1 MRRTLFLG
9 LLLWLKLPLAL
20 ADVGSNTVGMN
31 IHIGPQSFI
40 DAAADLGVGW
50 VRMDAN
56 WFALE
61 PTRDGYDWGWLDA
74 SIDRATAA
82 GLRVFLTL
90 GYTPAWVSRHGD
102 SDGDPGNDCPDDSL
116 DWADFVA
123 DAVTH
128 YRARGVTHFGLW
140 NEPNL
145 GQFFEGTVEEYVSL
159 IVLPGAAALRGV
171 CADCK
176 VLGPDLA
183 NVGECD
189 DYLERVLQLAGRGAF
204 DIITHHSYNG
214 FAETGWQIWDGDGFI
229 NVLDDQRFPFTRRDL
244 RQLLDAAGY
253 NGEVW
258 ITETGYRATPIG
270 DATNENL
277 QATYVRRVLEEQLKR
292 AWYTNSFFYEICDCG
307 VDQPGC
313 TIDGFGLMRPTAG
326 QFDTRR
332 FPQDFRLKPA
342 FLLLRQFIAD
352 HPEIT
357 GREPPPQ
364 CGDGIDNDRDGLTDL
379 EDRGCTSATD
389 NDESDDP
396 ARARLDAYCLEARPV
411 LDGDLGE
418 FGPEGWITL
427 PASAWHGTEPLG
439 AGDLSVRLS
448 ARWTA
453 EGLFFGLEV
462 QDDVHDNSHPPA
474 DLWQGDSVQLAFDVG
489 RNGGLAYDSTDDHEI
504 NFALSNDLPATF
516 RYRGPSGASDDFGLA
531 VLRREGRTSY
541 EIRIGPTALP
551 GLALAAGSLSNFSFL
566 VNDADGAGRVGW
578 MEWTPGIGMAKAPAY
593 YGEIALSA
601 TCSGGLQPDGGSDA
615 GVDAGSDAGADG
627 SDASADAGHDGGF
640 DAGSDP
646 SPDAGVDAGSD
657 AGPDGAGDGEVGGSG
672 CGCASAPWGGGIL
685 LLWLALVPWRRK
697 PLSRRRGSR

>member
-1 MRRTLFLG
+1 MKRSRVFG
-9 LLLWLKLPLAL
+9 SSLACLML
-20 ADVGSNTVGMN
+20 ASPAVRPAVGDNTVGMN

-61 PTRDGYDWGWLDA
+61 PSRDGYDWGWLDA
-74 SIDRATAA
+74 SVDRATAA

-90 GYTPAWVSRHGD
+90 GYTPAWVARHGD
-102 SDGDPGNDCPDDSL
+102 SDGDPGNDCPDNAA
-116 DWADFVA
+116 DWVDFVT
-123 DAVTH
+123 DAVLH

-145 GQFFEGTVEEYVSL
+145 RQFFEGTVDEYVN
-159 IVLPGAAALRGV
+159 IIALPGAAAVRSA
-171 CADCK
+171 CSDCK
-176 VLGPDLA
+176 ALGPELA

-189 DYLERVLQLAGRGAF
+189 DYLERVLQLAGASAF

-253 NGEVW
+253 QGEVW

-270 DATNENL
+270 DAGEENL

-292 AWYTNSFFYEICDCG
+292 AWYTASFFYEICDCG

-326 QFDTRR
+326 AFDTRR

-342 FLLLRQFIAD
+342 FLLLRQFIDD
-352 HPEIT
+352 HPEIA

-364 CGDGIDNDRDGLTDL
+364 CGDGQDNDRDGLTDL
-379 EDRGCTSATD
+379 ADRGCTSATD
-389 NDESDDP
+389 DNEADDP
-396 ARARLDAYCLEARPV
+396 PRQRLDAYCAAIRPA

-418 FGPEGWITL
+418 FGPDGWIEL
-427 PASAWHGTEPLG
+427 PASAWHGVEPPG
-439 AGDLSVRLS
+439 EGDLAVRVA

-453 EGLFFGLEV
+453 EGLFFGFEV
-462 QDDVHDNSHPPA
+462 EDDVHDNAHPPA
-474 DLWQGDSVQLAFDVG
+474 DLWQGDSVQMAFDIG
-489 RNGGLAYDSTDDHEI
+489 RNGGLAYDDTDDHEI
-504 NFALSNDLPATF
+504 NFALANDQPAVF
-516 RYRGPSGASDDFGLA
+516 RYHGPSGASDDFGLA
-531 VLRREGRTSY
+531 VLRRQHRSSY
-541 EIRIGPTALP
+541 EIRIGSTALP
-551 GLALAAGSLSNFSFL
+551 GWVLAAGSTVHVSFL

-578 MEWTPGIGMAKAPAY
+578 MEWTRGIGMSKAPAY
-593 YGEIALSA
+593 YGELVLSA
-601 TCSGGLQPDGGSDA
+601 ACSGGPALDGGVDGGADA
-615 GVDAGSDAGADG
+615 GADAGSDAGF
-627 SDASADAGHDGGF
+627 DAGF
-640 DAGSDP
+640 DAGP
-646 SPDAGVDAGSD
+646 DAGSD
-657 AGPDGAGDGEVGGSG
+657 AGEDAGADGNADGGGDGGGDLGGGDSG
-672 CGCASAPWGGGIL
+672 CGCGPAGTGAGWIGLAVL
-685 LLWLALVPWRRK
+685 LAARRRK
-697 PLSRRRGSR
+697 PLSRRNASG